1 MIRILPL
8 ALPVLLTACVTEEVV
23 VPDFLNRAGPAP
35 EVVEVAAPEAS
46 PEDAPVEAEPVVA
59 ETDPEQPV
67 VEPAVAEAPA
77 PAATAEAVNAPP
89 TPFPAQAESTEA
101 TVADA
106 PVALPSE
113 PQATPPAARPLAI
126 GEVDWSLA
134 VLNGRLVGRVME
146 VNLGGGRISG
156 DGPCQGIDGN
166 YLGTGDIFVVETF
179 IVPRLPGCERATIQ
193 EEIATAM
200 LSARSALIEDGVLV
214 MRDERGRVL
223 MEFLPVPV

>member
-8 ALPVLLTACVTEEVV
+8 ALPLLLAACVTEEVT
-23 VPDFLNRAGPAP
+23 VPDFLDRAGPAP
-35 EVVEVAAPEAS
+35 EVVEIDAPAAGPGAV
-46 PEDAPVEAEPVVA
+46 EDAADA
-59 ETDPEQPV
+59 RG
-67 VEPAVAEAPA
+67 
-77 PAATAEAVNAPP
+77 PAATAEAANVAPGIELAG
-89 TPFPAQAESTEA
+89 PADPAVGS
-101 TVADA
+101 DA
-106 PVALPSE
+106 PVAAALPTQ
-113 PQATPPAARPLAI
+113 PQAAPPGARPLAI

-193 EEIATAM
+193 EEIAAAM
-200 LSARSALIEDGVLV
+200 LTARSALIEDGVLV
-214 MRDERGRVL
+214 MRDQQGRIL